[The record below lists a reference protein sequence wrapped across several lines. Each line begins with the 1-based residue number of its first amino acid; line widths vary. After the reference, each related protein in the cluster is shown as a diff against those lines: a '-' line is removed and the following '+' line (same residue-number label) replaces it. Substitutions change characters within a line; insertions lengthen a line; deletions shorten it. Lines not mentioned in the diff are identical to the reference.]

1 MKRSPHIVLIE
12 DDEQIAASLQGVL
25 RNEGYQ
31 TAHAADGTRGLTL
44 ATETKCDLVLTD
56 LRLPGLTGFE
66 LVKQLQQ
73 LKPKLPVILMTAHGT
88 TANAIEAT
96 KLGAYDYLVKPF
108 EIPDLL
114 ALVAKAIASS
124 RMASEPVAI
133 GSHSEGLEA
142 IIGQSRIM
150 QELYKEIGRVAG
162 KPVSVLVRGETGTG
176 KELIARAIHQYSE
189 RAERPF
195 IAVNCAAIPE
205 TLLESELFG
214 HEKGA
219 FTGADARRIG
229 RFEQAMDGTIF
240 LDEIGDMTL
249 ITQAKLLRVLQEK
262 EIQRV
267 GGRDTIPIGCRVIAA
282 THRELEKAIG
292 EKEFREDL
300 FYRLNVISIAVP
312 PLRKRTGDIADLTQY
327 FLTRYGAEF
336 GIENPNIRPSAIAL
350 LEQQPWPGNVREL
363 ENVVR
368 KALLLA
374 RGFTIEAEHVQAA
387 LAPAGLPGV
396 GGDSLA
402 GFVRDL
408 LAAAERGEV
417 EDAHSVTIQAAER
430 ELVSQAIKLAGGNQ
444 AKAARLIGV
453 SRLTLR
459 EKLIQFGVHPSQT
472 EHADASGG

>member
-1 MKRSPHIVLIE
+1 M
-12 DDEQIAASLQGVL
+12 D
-25 RNEGYQ
+25 
-31 TAHAADGTRGLTL
+31 
-44 ATETKCDLVLTD
+44 
-56 LRLPGLTGFE
+56 
-66 LVKQLQQ
+66 
-73 LKPKLPVILMTAHGT
+73 
-88 TANAIEAT
+88 
-96 KLGAYDYLVKPF
+96 
-108 EIPDLL
+108 
-114 ALVAKAIASS
+114 
-124 RMASEPVAI
+124 
-133 GSHSEGLEA
+133 A

-150 QELYKEIGRVAG
+150 QELYKEIGRVAA
-162 KPVSVLVRGETGTG
+162 KPVPVLIRGETGTG

-189 RAERPF
+189 RAHRAF

-249 ITQAKLLRVLQEK
+249 ITQAKLLRVLQER

-267 GGRDTIPIGCRVIAA
+267 GGRDTIAIGCRVIAA

-300 FYRLNVISIAVP
+300 FYRLNVISITVP
-312 PLRKRTGDIADLTQY
+312 PLRKRTSDIADLTQY
-327 FLTRYGAEF
+327 FLSHYGAEF
-336 GIENPNIRPSAIAL
+336 GIERPTIHASALAL

-374 RGFTIEAEHVQAA
+374 RGFTIQAEHLRDA
-387 LAPAGLPGV
+387 LAPVGMPAV

-430 ELVSQAIKLAGGNQ
+430 ELVSQAIRLAGGNQ

-472 EHADASGG
+472 EHGEGSGG